1 MFFLH
6 NYTPARMIIMDAIEI
21 KIIMLKVN
29 LSILLSE
36 NIYLQNDL
44 SLSDLMAQKHLQ
56 VHVHPLTHY
65 INTI

>member
-1 MFFLH
+1 
-6 NYTPARMIIMDAIEI
+6 MDAIEI